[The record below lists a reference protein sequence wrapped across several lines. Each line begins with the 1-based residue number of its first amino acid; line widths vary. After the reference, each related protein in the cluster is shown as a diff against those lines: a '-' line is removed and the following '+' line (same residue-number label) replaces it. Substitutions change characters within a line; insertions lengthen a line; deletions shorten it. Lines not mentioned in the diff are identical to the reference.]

1 MGESAQENI
10 LSTKPSGRDLQ
21 GRRLERL
28 LQIWG
33 GLALVWGIL
42 AYLGVAALVWGA
54 LADLGVILVRGALA
68 DLGVLH

>member
-33 GLALVWGIL
+33 GIL

-54 LADLGVILVRGALA
+54 LEDLGVILVRGALA
-68 DLGVLH
+68 DLVLH